1 MPTPLRSE
9 STAATA
15 PWSVFESRSIAARA
29 SSSGVT
35 LAASRSMI
43 SAAVFT
49 GERGYSTRSAG
60 RRLLARAGVGEPRG
74 AGRREGLEAAGEE
87 RRGHPREDVAAAR
100 RRQPRRRDRV
110 DGDALAVGD
119 DRVVAL
125 QHADG

>member
-1 MPTPLRSE
+1 
-9 STAATA
+9 ADA
-15 PWSVFESRSIAARA
+15 P
-29 SSSGVT
+29 
-35 LAASRSMI
+35 
-43 SAAVFT
+43 
-49 GERGYSTRSAG
+49 
-60 RRLLARAGVGEPRG
+60 RRLLAGASVGEDRS

-125 QHADG
+125 EDDDGAAPGGRLAGGGEPAFADLPRVALEHAAELPRGP